1 MAKETSSKARCRLFP
16 RIASP
21 EAVLRAKRHVA
32 TSITTL
38 RHQLGYLLIARL
50 GQCPCCGRYWGPVGR
65 APAVVYPASSVGS
78 SMLRA
83 TFCSAWLAFAWTRC
97 VGLRYFLA
105 SNAYAVSANS
115 YVFRS
120 TARPPRWPVRL
131 TCAHGAEEA
140 SARCHA
146 GGSRSNSGVGSRRI
160 MRERVCACSCG
171 KVLDISSQAS

>member
-21 EAVLRAKRHVA
+21 VAVLRAQRHVA
-32 TSITTL
+32 TSITML

-65 APAVVYPASSVGS
+65 APAVVYPASGVGS

-83 TFCSAWLAFAWTRC
+83 DFEFSLAGLRLDALRWLA
-97 VGLRYFLA
+97 VFLA
-105 SNAYAVSANS
+105 SNAYAGSANS
-115 YVFRS
+115 YVFKS

-171 KVLDISSQAS
+171 KVLDVSSQAS